1 MMPIDRDRFRE
12 RLLAAIKL
20 RDISIEEAARRCD
33 MPVSSLEC
41 WIYKRHLPGMQAL
54 IPLSFKS
61 LRSQSASYPL
71 SANSQS
77 ALGRLSDMAAAPV

>member
-20 RDISIEEAARRCD
+20 RDISIEDAARRCD

-54 IPLSFKS
+54 SGLATGLEIS
-61 LRSQSASYPL
+61 LDWL
-71 SANSQS
+71 VLG
-77 ALGRLSDMAAAPV
+77 LGRATRPLKYAAKRK